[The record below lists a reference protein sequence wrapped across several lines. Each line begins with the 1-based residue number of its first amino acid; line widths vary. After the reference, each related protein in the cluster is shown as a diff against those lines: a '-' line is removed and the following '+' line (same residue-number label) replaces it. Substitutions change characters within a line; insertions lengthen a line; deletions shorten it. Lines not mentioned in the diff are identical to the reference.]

1 MSRVKAW
8 EGTNNFGS
16 PSSSVGIPCGTTTSP
31 WTGTSALP
39 TLPGRAM
46 PKSGSKKS
54 KKKHAQHPASQADAD
69 DETFDYHNDDEF
81 DDDDDDD
88 NDAGPASLT
97 APTGFDNTVAFPGAE
112 DGEDDDENDGADGDD
127 GPRKPKGK
135 GKTGGFQSMGLSP
148 YIYRSVM
155 RKGYRVPTPIQR
167 KAIPPILAGRDVVAM
182 ARTGSGKTAAFLIP
196 LIEKLGAHASVVGVR
211 GLVLSPTRELAMQVR
226 CLPRMAAG
234 CR

>member
-1 MSRVKAW
+1 
-8 EGTNNFGS
+8 
-16 PSSSVGIPCGTTTSP
+16 
-31 WTGTSALP
+31 
-39 TLPGRAM
+39 M
-46 PKSGSKKS
+46 PKTGSKKS
-54 KKKHAQHPASQADAD
+54 KKKHAQQPASQADAD
-69 DETFDYHNDDEF
+69 DETFDDHNEF
-81 DDDDDDD
+81 DD
-88 NDAGPASLT
+88 DAGPASLT
-97 APTGFDNTVAFPGAE
+97 APTGFENTVAFPGAE
-112 DGEDDDENDGADGDD
+112 DDEDDDANDGADGDD

-226 CLPRMAAG
+226 ACRGLPLVAADGHG